1 MRTACHIEN
10 LMTPKINQKHLIC
23 RHSLIFLAM
32 MSGLSANAAVND
44 VLPADFFPLATGT
57 TTFALY
63 AYDRQLSGPYNQGNK
78 LLDGALSSEIVA
90 LRAGHFIE
98 VAGIPVSLIT
108 VLPWSQNTISP
119 APLAAAMGERASG
132 LGDLRF
138 GATGWLLT
146 NRESGEYVGITG
158 LLFVPTGDYNNRQ
171 VLNAGENRYKFTLN
185 AGWIKPLSKGF
196 VFELLPEVAWFGD
209 NTDYAGNRNLSQ
221 KTAYAV
227 SSYLRYRAS
236 QNWQFHLGGQVNRGG
251 ETLINAVNQNNAPE
265 NSRLMLGTTY
275 LTEDKSHQWIFRV
288 ARDVEIKNGFKT
300 DSEFMLRYLRMF

>member
-1 MRTACHIEN
+1 M
-10 LMTPKINQKHLIC
+10 K
-23 RHSLIFLAM
+23 IFLVLLLVF
-32 MSGLSANAAVND
+32 SGRLSAAVND

-63 AYDRQLSGPYNQGNK
+63 AYDRQFSGPYSRGNK
-78 LLDGALSSEIVA
+78 LLDGELSSEIVA

-98 VAGIPVSLIT
+98 VAGTPVSLVT
-108 VLPWSQNTISP
+108 VLPWSQNTVSP
-119 APLAAAMGERASG
+119 APLAAAMGEKARG

-138 GATGWLLT
+138 GATGWLLA
-146 NRESGEYVGITG
+146 NRGSGEYLGVTG
-158 LLFVPTGDYNNRQ
+158 LFFVPTGGYNNRQ
-171 VLNAGENRYKFTLN
+171 VLNVGENRYKFTLN
-185 AGWIKPLSKGF
+185 VGWIKPLGKSF
-196 VFELLPEVAWFGD
+196 IFELLPEVAWFGD
-209 NTDYAGNRNLSQ
+209 NTDFAGSRTLSQ

-251 ETLINAVNQNNAPE
+251 ETRINYVDQNNSPD

-275 LTEDKSHQWIFRV
+275 LTDDKSHQWIFRV
-288 ARDVEIKNGFKT
+288 ARDVEVKNGFKT